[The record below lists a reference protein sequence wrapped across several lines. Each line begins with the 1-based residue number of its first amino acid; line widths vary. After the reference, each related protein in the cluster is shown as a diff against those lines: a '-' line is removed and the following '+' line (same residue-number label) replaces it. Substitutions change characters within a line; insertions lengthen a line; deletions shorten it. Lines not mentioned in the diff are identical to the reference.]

1 MFIALY
7 GIALIRP
14 AFPLVEYYLKMEVY
28 LEKCANKK
36 RPELHCN
43 GQCILMQKMR
53 AMNTESQDQSRPAPA
68 KVNFEDYPIG
78 FVEELHLLNRI
89 ACSMSNPLNISQT
102 NRALTAPQDRRIPS
116 PFSISLI
123 YCLFSNSN

>member
-1 MFIALY
+1 VKTTITIMFLGLY

-36 RPELHCN
+36 RPDLRCN

-53 AMNTESQDQSRPAPA
+53 TMNTESQDQSRPAPA

-78 FVEELHLLNRI
+78 FVEELSSIKSQAICMHNTF
-89 ACSMSNPLNISQT
+89 NIT
-102 NRALTAPQDRRIPS
+102 RHIVLPTAHRTTVFHPPS
-116 PFSISLI
+116 LSV
-123 YCLFSNSN
+123 

>member
-1 MFIALY
+1 VKTTITIVFIALY

-43 GQCILMQKMR
+43 GQCVLMQKLR
-53 AMNTESQDQSRPAPA
+53 AMNAESQDQSRPAPA
-68 KVNFEDYPIG
+68 KINFEDYPIG
-78 FVEELHLLNRI
+78 FIEELPGVKSI
-89 ACSMSNPLNISQT
+89 ASGMSNPLNITPQI
-102 NRALTAPQDRRIPS
+102 ALLSAYKTAVFHPPS
-116 PFSISLI
+116 LSV
-123 YCLFSNSN
+123 

>member
-1 MFIALY
+1 MKTTITIVFIALY

-14 AFPLVEYYLKMEVY
+14 AFPLVEYYLKTEVY

-53 AMNTESQDQSRPAPA
+53 AMNTESQDQPRPAPA

-78 FVEELHLLNRI
+78 FVEELPCVKSI
-89 ACSMSNPLNISQT
+89 ACSISNPLNVSAQVMLSSAYT
-102 NRALTAPQDRRIPS
+102 TAVFHPPS
-116 PFSISLI
+116 LSV
-123 YCLFSNSN
+123 

>member
-1 MFIALY
+1 MKTSITIVFLALY

-53 AMNTESQDQSRPAPA
+53 AMNAESQDQSRPAPA
-68 KVNFEDYPIG
+68 KINFEDYPIG
-78 FVEELHLLNRI
+78 FVEELPGVKSI
-89 ACSMSNPLNISQT
+89 ASSTSKPLNVSRQIVLSS
-102 NRALTAPQDRRIPS
+102 AHKTAVFHPPS
-116 PFSISLI
+116 
-123 YCLFSNSN
+123 

>member
-1 MFIALY
+1 MKTTIVIVLITLY

-53 AMNTESQDQSRPAPA
+53 TMNTESQDQSRPAPA
-68 KVNFEDYPIG
+68 KINFEDYPVG
-78 FVEELHLLNRI
+78 FVEELPGVKSI
-89 ACSMSNPLNISQT
+89 AFGLSNPLNISPQI
-102 NRALTAPQDRRIPS
+102 ALSSAYKTAVFHPPS
-116 PFSISLI
+116 LSV
-123 YCLFSNSN
+123 

>member
-1 MFIALY
+1 MKTTIAIVFLALY

-14 AFPLVEYYLKMEVY
+14 AFPLVEYYLKMEIY

-43 GQCILMQKMR
+43 GQCILMQKMK

-78 FVEELHLLNRI
+78 FVEELSSI
-89 ACSMSNPLNISQT
+89 KSQPFCISNTFNITRQIV
-102 NRALTAPQDRRIPS
+102 LPTAHKTTVFHPPS
-116 PFSISLI
+116 LSV
-123 YCLFSNSN
+123 

>member
-1 MFIALY
+1 MKTTITIVFIALY

-53 AMNTESQDQSRPAPA
+53 AMNAESQDQSRPAPA
-68 KVNFEDYPIG
+68 KINFEDYPIG
-78 FVEELHLLNRI
+78 FVEELPGVKSI
-89 ACSMSNPLNISQT
+89 ACSTSKPLNVSRQFVLSS
-102 NRALTAPQDRRIPS
+102 AHKTAVFHPPS
-116 PFSISLI
+116 
-123 YCLFSNSN
+123 

>member
-1 MFIALY
+1 MKTTITIVFIALY

-28 LEKCANKK
+28 LEKCENKK

-68 KVNFEDYPIG
+68 KINFEDYPIG
-78 FVEELHLLNRI
+78 FVEELPCVKSI
-89 ACSMSNPLNISQT
+89 ACSMSNPLNISAQVVLSSAYT
-102 NRALTAPQDRRIPS
+102 TAVFHPPS
-116 PFSISLI
+116 LSV
-123 YCLFSNSN
+123 

>member
-1 MFIALY
+1 MKTTITIVFVALY

-43 GQCILMQKMR
+43 GQCILMQKLR

-68 KVNFEDYPIG
+68 KINFEDYPIG
-78 FVEELHLLNRI
+78 FVEELPGVKSLARYVI
-89 ACSMSNPLNISQT
+89 NPFNIVSQT
-102 NRALTAPQDRRIPS
+102 VLSSAYKSAIFHPPS
-116 PFSISLI
+116 ASV
-123 YCLFSNSN
+123 

>member
-1 MFIALY
+1 MKTTITIVFLALY

-43 GQCILMQKMR
+43 GQCILMQKLR
-53 AMNTESQDQSRPAPA
+53 TMNTESQDQSRPAPA

-78 FVEELHLLNRI
+78 FVEELSSIKSLPFCMRNTF
-89 ACSMSNPLNISQT
+89 NITRQIVVP
-102 NRALTAPQDRRIPS
+102 TAHMTTVFHPPS
-116 PFSISLI
+116 LSV
-123 YCLFSNSN
+123 